1 MDNFGV
7 SLFSI
12 EVSKRYILAIYDE
25 GALPL
30 ETIALTIDGKK
41 IICPAGTSILE
52 AAEQNGIKIPKLC
65 YHPDL
70 KPFGACR
77 MCLVEDEK
85 TGRLMA
91 SCVTPVAPDMAVQT
105 ATERTIKHRRNIA
118 RLMIAEHPESCIVC
132 TKGNRCQLRWVA
144 AQLGVGETDLYP
156 MPNYKPFE
164 EANPFIIRDLS
175 KCILCGK
182 CIRADHELVA
192 VGAID
197 YNLRGF
203 GSRPATVHEQGLE
216 KSNCTFCGTCVSM
229 CPTGALS
236 AKNSRY
242 VGSPETE
249 NISICGF
256 CSVGCRLAMGAT
268 DEHIIEVNPA
278 ELPDSVN
285 SATLCVRGHFAHDF
299 LNSTQRLISPLG
311 RKKSEDDTEQLVPM
325 AWDEALSTVSKRLLE
340 IKDEN
345 GPQSIAFL
353 GSSKCSNEENYLFQK
368 IARAIIGTNN
378 VDNGGYIYGQPLM
391 KVLDEKTAGG
401 YRVNQL
407 ADLEKA
413 DAILVL
419 GADPNHSVPVVGYYL
434 KKAARKGIPLILVD
448 PRRTEL
454 ASFASLW
461 LAIRP
466 QSDLELINGLA
477 ALLHEQ
483 KAYDSSF
490 VDQYT
495 EGFSLFRYGLSSLD
509 MAKISQETD
518 LDRAVIDKT
527 ADLLKQKKI
536 AIVIGHGIIQQKNA
550 QHTLGAILNLA
561 LMTGSLGS
569 PGAGLFVLARENN
582 QPGAMDMGTAPD
594 LLPGRQPL
602 DDDAAR
608 KKWEKNWKVSISPD
622 PGLNLVRIIEAAEA
636 GSLKALYIMGE
647 NPLRA
652 LPESARVKK
661 ALGKLEFLC
670 VQDILNNE
678 TTQMADVVLPGAAIN
693 EKQGS
698 ITNLEGRI
706 QSFQP
711 VVSPP
716 GKARPD
722 WEILDLL
729 AAELGTGK
737 AYGTIEKIRDEIR
750 QLVPAYESLNG
761 HDHGWLK
768 TTGEKALFNTAGAD
782 DLISF
787 YPVVSTEDDPDDKK
801 FPFTAIIGSLR
812 YQLGSGTRTHASERI
827 NGFDLA
833 GQLEISS
840 QDSID
845 LEVQDGDAV
854 TVTST
859 SGSITRK
866 VRIDKSLGPDHL
878 FVPTGYNGNDAMNL
892 LPLSDIT
899 KPGSPGWKT
908 TRVKVTKA

>member
-1 MDNFGV
+1 M
-7 SLFSI
+7 
-12 EVSKRYILAIYDE
+12 
-25 GALPL
+25 
-30 ETIALTIDGKK
+30 ETIALTIDGRK

-65 YHPDL
+65 HHPDL

-91 SCVTPVAPDMAVQT
+91 SCVTPAAPEMVVQT
-105 ATERTIKHRRNIA
+105 TNERITQHRRNIA

-132 TKGNRCQLRWVA
+132 SKGNRCQLRWVA
-144 AQLGVGETDLYP
+144 AQLGVGETDLYH
-156 MPNYKPFE
+156 MPNYKPYE

-203 GSRPATVHEQGLE
+203 SSRPATAHELGLE
-216 KSNCTFCGTCVSM
+216 QSSCTFCGTCVSM

-236 AKNSRY
+236 AKNSQY
-242 VGSPETE
+242 VGSPEKE
-249 NISICGF
+249 AVSICGF
-256 CSVGCRLAMGAT
+256 CSVGCSLAMGAAGERIV
-268 DEHIIEVNPA
+268 DVNPA
-278 ELPDSVN
+278 QLPGSVN
-285 SATLCVRGHFAHDF
+285 KATLCVRGHFAHDF
-299 LNSTQRLISPLG
+299 LNSPQRLISPLG
-311 RKKSEDDTEQLVPM
+311 RKNGETETDQLVPLT
-325 AWDEALSTVSKRLLE
+325 WDDALGRISKRLLE
-340 IKDEN
+340 IKNEN

-353 GSSKCSNEENYLFQK
+353 GSSKCSNEENYLFGK
-368 IARAIIGTNN
+368 IARSIIGTNN
-378 VDNGGYIYGQPLM
+378 IDNGGYIYGQPLL

-401 YRVNQL
+401 YRLSRL

-413 DAILVL
+413 EAILVL

-434 KKAARKGIPLILVD
+434 KKAARKGIPLILAD

-454 ASFASLW
+454 AAFASIW
-461 LAIRP
+461 LAIKP

-477 ALLHEQ
+477 ALLHEH

-509 MAKISQETD
+509 MDRISSLTNLDTAAINET
-518 LDRAVIDKT
+518 VS
-527 ADLLKQKKI
+527 LLKQKKI
-536 AIVIGHGIIQQKNA
+536 AIVIGHGIIQQQNA
-550 QHTLGAILNLA
+550 LHTLGAILNLA

-569 PGAGLFVLARENN
+569 PGAGLFVLARESN
-582 QPGAMDMGTAPD
+582 QPGAIDMGSAPD
-594 LLPGRQPL
+594 CLPGRHPL
-602 DDDAAR
+602 DDEAAR
-608 KKWEKNWKVSISPD
+608 KKWEKHWKTNISPD
-622 PGLNLVRIIEAAEA
+622 PGLNLVRMIEAAEK

-652 LPESARVKK
+652 LPESERVRK
-661 ALGKLEFLC
+661 ALAKLEFLV

-678 TTQMADVVLPGAAIN
+678 TARVADVVLPGAAIS

-698 ITNLEGRI
+698 VTNLEGRI
-706 QSFQP
+706 QTFQP

-722 WEILDLL
+722 WQILDLL
-729 AAELGTGK
+729 AAALSGSE
-737 AYGTIEKIRDEIR
+737 AYGSIEKIRDEIR
-750 QLVPAYESLNG
+750 RLIPAYESLNG
-761 HDHGWLK
+761 PDQGWIQPTNGLALY
-768 TTGEKALFNTAGAD
+768 KAQGAD

-787 YPVVSTEDDPDDKK
+787 YPVVSTEDEPDDRNY
-801 FPFTAIIGSLR
+801 PITAIIGSLR
-812 YQLGSGTRTHASERI
+812 YQLGSGTRTHASGRI
-827 NGFDLA
+827 QGFDLA
-833 GQLEISS
+833 GQVEISL
-840 QDSID
+840 QDSASLD
-845 LEVQDGDAV
+845 LKDDDTV
-854 TVTST
+854 TVTSA
-859 SGSITRK
+859 SGSVTREI
-866 VRIDKSLGPDHL
+866 RIDQSLGAGQI

-892 LPLSDIT
+892 LALSDIT
-899 KPGSPGWKT
+899 QPGSPGWKT
-908 TRVKVTKA
+908 ARVKIKKA

>member
-1 MDNFGV
+1 
-7 SLFSI
+7 
-12 EVSKRYILAIYDE
+12 
-25 GALPL
+25 L
-30 ETIALTIDGKK
+30 ETIALTIDGRK
-41 IICPAGTSILE
+41 IICPAGMSILE

-65 YHPDL
+65 HHPDL

-91 SCVTPVAPDMAVQT
+91 ACVTPAAADMVVQT
-105 ATERTIKHRRNIA
+105 ANERITKHRRNIA

-132 TKGNRCQLRWVA
+132 SKGNRCQLRWVA
-144 AQLGVGETDLYP
+144 AQLGVGETDLYH

-203 GSRPATVHEQGLE
+203 SSRPATVHEMGLE
-216 KSNCTFCGTCVSM
+216 QSSCTFCATCVSM

-236 AKNSRY
+236 AKNSQY
-242 VGSPETE
+242 VGSPEKE
-249 NISICGF
+249 AVSICGF
-256 CSVGCRLAMGAT
+256 CSVGCSLAMGAT
-268 DEHIIEVNPA
+268 GERIVDVNPA
-278 ELPDSVN
+278 GLPESVN
-285 SATLCVRGHFAHDF
+285 KATLCVRGHFAHDF
-299 LNSTQRLISPLG
+299 LNSPRRLISPLG
-311 RKKSEDDTEQLVPM
+311 RKNGEQETDDLAPL
-325 AWDEALSTVSKRLLE
+325 AWDEALAAIAKRLLE
-340 IKDEN
+340 IKNEN

-353 GSSKCSNEENYLFQK
+353 GSSKCSNEENYLFGK
-368 IARAIIGTNN
+368 IARTIIGTNN
-378 VDNGGYIYGQPLM
+378 IDTGGYIYGQPLL

-401 YRVNQL
+401 YRLNRL

-413 DAILVL
+413 EAILVL
-419 GADPNHSVPVVGYYL
+419 GADPNHSVPVVSYYL
-434 KKAARKGIPLILVD
+434 KNAARKDVPLILVD

-454 ASFASLW
+454 AAFASIW
-461 LAIRP
+461 LAIKP

-477 ALLHEQ
+477 ALLHEH
-483 KAYDSSF
+483 KAYDSAF

-509 MAKISQETD
+509 MDKISALTN
-518 LDRAVIDKT
+518 LDSAAINET
-527 ADLLKQKKI
+527 ADLLKRKKI

-550 QHTLGAILNLA
+550 LHTLGAILNLA

-582 QPGAMDMGTAPD
+582 QQGANDMGAAPD
-594 LLPGRQPL
+594 FLPGRQPL
-602 DDDAAR
+602 DDEAAR
-608 KKWEKNWKVSISPD
+608 KIWEKNWKTSISPD
-622 PGLNLVRIIEAAEA
+622 PGLNLVRMIEAAEK

-652 LPESARVKK
+652 LPESSRIKK
-661 ALGKLEFLC
+661 ALGKLEFLV

-678 TTQMADVVLPGAAIN
+678 TTQVADVVLAGAAIS

-706 QSFQP
+706 QTFHP

-722 WEILDLL
+722 WQILDLL
-729 AAELGTGK
+729 AAALSGSE
-737 AYGTIEKIRDEIR
+737 AYGSIEKIRSEIR

-761 HDHGWLK
+761 QNPGWIK
-768 TTGEKALFNTAGAD
+768 PANTKALFKAPGAD
-782 DLISF
+782 ELISF
-787 YPVVSTEDDPDDKK
+787 YPVVSTEDDQDDGKY
-801 FPFTAIIGSLR
+801 PFTAIIGSLR
-812 YQLGSGTRTHASERI
+812 YQLGSGTRTHASDRI
-827 NGFDLA
+827 QGFDLA
-833 GQLEISS
+833 GQVEISL
-840 QDSID
+840 QDSSD
-845 LEVQDGDAV
+845 LNLKDDDTV
-854 TVTST
+854 TVTSA
-859 SGSITRK
+859 SGSVTRK
-866 VRIDKSLGPDHL
+866 IRIDKSLGAGHI

-892 LPLSDIT
+892 LALSDIT
-899 KPGSPGWKT
+899 QSGSPGWKT
-908 TRVKVTKA
+908 VRVKLKKE

>member
-1 MDNFGV
+1 M
-7 SLFSI
+7 
-12 EVSKRYILAIYDE
+12 
-25 GALPL
+25 

-41 IICPAGTSILE
+41 IICPAGTSILD

-144 AQLGVGETDLYP
+144 AQLGVGETDLYH

-216 KSNCTFCGTCVSM
+216 QSNCTFCGTCVSM

-236 AKNSRY
+236 AKNSRH

-249 NISICGF
+249 SISICGF

-278 ELPDSVN
+278 EEPDSVN
-285 SATLCVRGHFAHDF
+285 RATLCVRGHFAHDF
-299 LNSTQRLISPLG
+299 LNSNQRLISPLG
-311 RKKSEDDTEQLVPM
+311 RKKDEDNTEQLVPLP
-325 AWDEALSTVSKRLLE
+325 WDEALKTIAKRLLE
-340 IKDEN
+340 IKNEN

-353 GSSKCSNEENYLFQK
+353 GSSKCTNEENYLFQK

-413 DAILVL
+413 DVILVL
-419 GADPNHSVPVVGYYL
+419 GADPNHSVPVVSYYL
-434 KKAARKGIPLILVD
+434 KKAARKGIPLILAD

-454 ASFASLW
+454 ANFASIW
-461 LAIRP
+461 LPIKP

-495 EGFSLFRYGLSSLD
+495 EGFSLFRYGLSALD
-509 MAKISQETD
+509 MEKISNATN
-518 LDRAVIDKT
+518 LDSALINKT

-536 AIVIGHGIIQQKNA
+536 AIVIGHGILQQKNA

-569 PGAGLFVLARENN
+569 PGTGLFVLARENN
-582 QPGAMDMGTAPD
+582 QLGAMDMGTAPD

-602 DDDAAR
+602 DDEAAR
-608 KKWEKNWKVSISPD
+608 KKWEKNWKVNISPD

-652 LPESARVKK
+652 LPQSERVQK
-661 ALGKLEFLC
+661 ALGKLEFLV
-670 VQDILNNE
+670 VQDILHNE
-678 TTQMADVVLPGAAIN
+678 TAKIADIVLPGAAIS

-698 ITNLEGRI
+698 ITNLEGRL
-706 QSFQP
+706 QTFQP

-716 GKARPD
+716 GKAQPD
-722 WEILDLL
+722 WKILDLL
-729 AAELGTGK
+729 AAGLGGGK
-737 AYGTIEKIRDEIR
+737 AYETLEKIREEIC
-750 QLVPAYESLNG
+750 QLVPAYQSLNG
-761 HDHGWLK
+761 QNQGWLNP
-768 TTGEKALFNTAGAD
+768 TGDKALFNTAGSK

-787 YPVVSTEDDPDDKK
+787 YPVVSTEDDGDDKN

-812 YQLGSGTRTHASERI
+812 YQLGSGTRTGASDRV

-833 GQLEISS
+833 GQLEISPP
-840 QDSID
+840 DSTDLKID
-845 LEVQDGDAV
+845 NGD
-854 TVTST
+854 TVMLTSA
-859 SGSITRK
+859 SGSITRS
-866 VRIDKSLGPDHL
+866 VRIDKSLSAGQL
-878 FVPTGYNGNDAMNL
+878 FVPTGYNKNDAMNL

-899 KPGSPGWKT
+899 KAGSPGWKT
-908 TRVKVTKA
+908 TRVKVKKA

>member
-1 MDNFGV
+1 M
-7 SLFSI
+7 
-12 EVSKRYILAIYDE
+12 
-25 GALPL
+25 

-144 AQLGVGETDLYP
+144 AQLGVGETDLYH

-216 KSNCTFCGTCVSM
+216 QSNCTFCGTCVSM

-236 AKNSRY
+236 AKNSRH

-249 NISICGF
+249 SISICGF

-278 ELPDSVN
+278 EEPDSVN
-285 SATLCVRGHFAHDF
+285 RATLCVRGHFAHDF
-299 LNSTQRLISPLG
+299 LNSNQRLISPLG
-311 RKKSEDDTEQLVPM
+311 RKKDEDNTEQLVPL
-325 AWDEALSTVSKRLLE
+325 AWDEALKTIAKRLLE
-340 IKDEN
+340 IKNEN

-353 GSSKCSNEENYLFQK
+353 GSSKCTNEENYLFQK

-413 DAILVL
+413 DVILVL
-419 GADPNHSVPVVGYYL
+419 GADPNHSVPVVSYYL
-434 KKAARKGIPLILVD
+434 KKAARKGIPLILAD

-454 ASFASLW
+454 ANFASIW
-461 LAIRP
+461 LPIRP

-495 EGFSLFRYGLSSLD
+495 EGFSLFRYGLSALD
-509 MAKISQETD
+509 MEKISNATN
-518 LDRAVIDKT
+518 LDSALINKT

-536 AIVIGHGIIQQKNA
+536 AIVIGHGILQQKNA

-569 PGAGLFVLARENN
+569 PGTGLFVLARENN
-582 QPGAMDMGTAPD
+582 QLGAMDMGTAPD

-602 DDDAAR
+602 DDEAAR
-608 KKWEKNWKVSISPD
+608 KKWEKNWKVNISPD
-622 PGLNLVRIIEAAEA
+622 PGLNLVRVIEAAEA

-652 LPESARVKK
+652 LPQSERVQK
-661 ALGKLEFLC
+661 ALGKLEFLV
-670 VQDILNNE
+670 VQDILHNE
-678 TTQMADVVLPGAAIN
+678 TAKIADIVLPGAAIS

-698 ITNLEGRI
+698 ITNLEGRL
-706 QSFQP
+706 QTFQP

-716 GKARPD
+716 GKAQPD
-722 WEILDLL
+722 WKILDLL
-729 AAELGTGK
+729 AAGLGGGK
-737 AYGTIEKIRDEIR
+737 AYETLEKIREEIC
-750 QLVPAYESLNG
+750 QLVPAYQSLNG
-761 HDHGWLK
+761 QNQGWLNP
-768 TTGEKALFNTAGAD
+768 TGDKALFNTAGSK

-787 YPVVSTEDDPDDKK
+787 YPVVSTEDDGDDKN

-812 YQLGSGTRTHASERI
+812 YQLGSGTRTGASDRV

-833 GQLEISS
+833 GQLEMSPP
-840 QDSID
+840 DSTDLKID
-845 LEVQDGDAV
+845 NGD
-854 TVTST
+854 TVMLTSA
-859 SGSITRK
+859 SGSITRS
-866 VRIDKSLGPDHL
+866 VRIDKSLSAGQL
-878 FVPTGYNGNDAMNL
+878 FVPTGYNKNDAMNL

-899 KPGSPGWKT
+899 KAGSPGWKT
-908 TRVKVTKA
+908 TRVKVKKA

>member
-1 MDNFGV
+1 M
-7 SLFSI
+7 
-12 EVSKRYILAIYDE
+12 
-25 GALPL
+25 

-52 AAEQNGIKIPKLC
+52 AAEQNGIKIPNLC

-91 SCVTPVAPDMAVQT
+91 SCVTPAAPGMAVQT
-105 ATERTIKHRRNIA
+105 ATERTLKHRRNIA

-132 TKGNRCQLRWVA
+132 SKGNRCQLRWVA
-144 AQLGVGETDLYP
+144 AQLGVGETDLYH

-203 GSRPATVHEQGLE
+203 TSRPATAHELGLE
-216 KSNCTFCGTCVSM
+216 QSSCTFCGTCVSM

-236 AKNSRY
+236 AKNTRY
-242 VGSPETE
+242 VGSPEKE
-249 NISICGF
+249 SVSVCGF

-278 ELPDSVN
+278 QMPDSVN
-285 SATLCVRGHFAHDF
+285 RATLCVRGHFAHDF
-299 LNSTQRLISPLG
+299 LNSSQRLLSPLG
-311 RKKSEDDTEQLVPM
+311 RKKGEDDTEALVPL
-325 AWDEALSTVSKRLLE
+325 AWDEALNTITRRLLE
-340 IKDEN
+340 IKAEN

-353 GSSKCSNEENYLFQK
+353 GSSKCTNEENYLFQK

-378 VDNGGYIYGQPLM
+378 VDNGGYVYGQPLL

-413 DAILVL
+413 EAILVL
-419 GADPNHSVPVVGYYL
+419 GADPNHSVPVVSYYL
-434 KKAARKGIPLILVD
+434 KKAAQKGIPLILVD

-461 LAIRP
+461 LAIKP

-509 MAKISQETD
+509 MDRISKATH
-518 LDRAVIDKT
+518 LDRAVIRKT
-527 ADLLKQKKI
+527 AELLKQKKI
-536 AIVIGHGIIQQKNA
+536 AIVIGHGVIQQKNA

-582 QPGAMDMGTAPD
+582 QMGAMDMGTAPY

-602 DDDAAR
+602 DDEAAR
-608 KKWEKNWKVSISPD
+608 KKWEKNWKISISPD
-622 PGLNLVRIIEAAEA
+622 PGLNMVRIIEAAET

-652 LPESARVKK
+652 LPESGRVKK
-661 ALGKLEFLC
+661 ALGKLEFLV

-678 TTQMADVVLPGAAIN
+678 TVQLADIVLPGAAIC

-706 QSFQP
+706 QSFQA

-729 AAELGTGK
+729 AAELGAEE
-737 AYGTIEKIRDEIR
+737 AYGAVEKIREEISR
-750 QLVPAYESLNG
+750 LVPSYESLNG
-761 HDHGWLK
+761 RDQGWFK
-768 TTGEKALFNTAGAD
+768 PIADKALFNTAGAQ
-782 DLISF
+782 DLIAF
-787 YPVVSTEDDPDDKK
+787 YPVVSTEDDPDDKN
-801 FPFTAIIGSLR
+801 FPYTAIIGSLR
-812 YQLGSGTRTHASERI
+812 YQLGSGTRTHASDRI
-827 NGFDLA
+827 HGFALA
-833 GQLEISS
+833 GQLEISPR
-840 QDSID
+840 DSAD
-845 LEVQDGDAV
+845 LDVQDGDAL
-854 TVTST
+854 TLTST

-866 VRIDKSLGPDHL
+866 VRIDKSLGPGHL
-878 FVPTGYNGNDAMNL
+878 FVPTGYNANDAMGL
-892 LPLSDIT
+892 LPLCDIT
-899 KPGSPGWKT
+899 KAGSPGWKT
-908 TRVKVTKA
+908 ARVKVKKVSS